1 MRLIEFQQQKEIP
14 EHLCNKSG
22 LASQVIFSTLFAL
35 LFINIYKPFASEKW
49 TSLSSMKEYS
59 QWIDSPI
66 GYMLWSLG
74 IVAIGFFVMVIS
86 RTLFYYYAKRHR
98 IFYWVYAIWLTI
110 ELSVMALI
118 YTLIGV
124 FAMRGTT
131 GISTGDE
138 AMDFFLKALF
148 YIFSILLI
156 PTMLCFLYMA
166 FMKKKKDLQKLQEKI
181 KESPQATIDQPSVL
195 QFCDEKGEPK
205 FSVKAESVI
214 WIEASD
220 NYVVIKYQNQEK
232 ISEFLLR
239 NSLKRLAD
247 DFKDTT
253 LFRCHRSY
261 MVNFNHAVALRKGM
275 DGLVIELDIHPLKEI
290 PVSKTYKEETSTA
303 FMQYTCNK

>member
-1 MRLIEFQQQKEIP
+1 MRLIEFQQQKELP
-14 EHLCNKSG
+14 EHLRSKSG
-22 LASQVIFSTLFAL
+22 LSSQVLFSTVFAL

-66 GYMLWSLG
+66 GYILWSLG
-74 IVAIGFFVMVIS
+74 IVAIGFIVMVIS
-86 RTLFYYYAKRHR
+86 RTLFYHYSKRHR

-110 ELSVMALI
+110 ELSSMALI

-124 FAMRGTT
+124 FLINGTT
-131 GISTGDE
+131 GIHNGDE
-138 AMDFFLKALF
+138 AMTFFLRAFL
-148 YIFSILLI
+148 YIFFVLLI
-156 PTMLCFLYMA
+156 PTTLCILYLA
-166 FMKKKKDLQKLQEKI
+166 LMKKKKDLQKLQEQY
-181 KESPQATIDQPSVL
+181 KENPQVIADQPSVL

-205 FSVKAESVI
+205 FSVKSESVI
-214 WIEASD
+214 WIEAAD
-220 NYVVIKYQNQEK
+220 NYVVIKYQNQDK

-275 DGLVIELDIHPLKEI
+275 DGLVIELDILPLKEI